1 MYNKEKYPKY
11 SSVYAG
17 TLAHL
22 AITYRMMEKYGKAK
36 NILEESVK
44 IYKQIRPENH
54 PDIGRNVLNLGIIYG
69 EIKENIKA
77 KELLEKSLNDYENNS
92 KQRSKECTNQEIEFD
107 GILEYISKQKLYL
120 KKILGKFIEYSP
132 EEIKNILKNHKK
144 H

>member
-1 MYNKEKYPKY
+1 MKNFYIKSLNDLKINIKDSKDKILKKIDLIKLNIRSLNDNINSYKNEIN
-11 SSVYAG
+11 V
-17 TLAHL
+17 
-22 AITYRMMEKYGKAK
+22 K
-36 NILEESVK
+36 NIEKKESEISLINLTK
-44 IYKQIRPENH
+44 I
-54 PDIGRNVLNLGIIYG
+54 
-69 EIKENIKA
+69 
-77 KELLEKSLNDYENNS
+77 LNDYENNS

>member
-1 MYNKEKYPKY
+1 MGVAYREQGDLTKAKDLLEQAINLYNKEKYPKY

-22 AITYRMMEKYGKAK
+22 AITYRMMEKYDKAK

-77 KELLEKSLNDYENNS
+77 KELLEKSTAKKVVPS
-92 KQRSKECTNQEIEFD
+92 ISKTSAIKQRS
-107 GILEYISKQKLYL
+107 GIMVRDV
-120 KKILGKFIEYSP
+120 GT
-132 EEIKNILKNHKK
+132 
-144 H
+144 